1 MLRAALARAL
11 PRPRIVVGAC
21 PRLGAADALPDAAA
35 AVRCCLRPARRLPCP
50 RRSFA
55 CSSPARSDAAS
66 AHETLPALDPEDEA
80 DALLRLVPLVLAQPS
95 ASTDGSGEAAPSVA
109 NAAPGE
115 EGQGSEMLGRKEREE
130 LTRLWESWHATR
142 TVSWAPLKEMR
153 VPGIAR
159 RRLDRL

>member
-1 MLRAALARAL
+1 
-11 PRPRIVVGAC
+11 
-21 PRLGAADALPDAAA
+21 
-35 AVRCCLRPARRLPCP
+35 
-50 RRSFA
+50 
-55 CSSPARSDAAS
+55 
-66 AHETLPALDPEDEA
+66 LDPEDEA